1 MKFTLDTNILINL
14 RRNYPRDIFPGLW
27 ESIETSVLSR
37 ESCICEAVLREIKR
51 GGDDLHKWAKDLQG
65 FVCAVTGAE
74 LTTVADIARAH
85 PGWVQGQLNEADP
98 FIIAHAKAEPSVIV
112 TEENRKGPNTD
123 DKNQKIPNIA
133 DEHSVATMKFFDYM
147 RSNGWAFTRT

>member
-1 MKFTLDTNILINL
+1 M
-14 RRNYPRDIFPGLW
+14 
-27 ESIETSVLSR
+27 
-37 ESCICEAVLREIKR
+37 LRELKR
-51 GGDDLHKWAKDLQG
+51 GGDDLHKWAKDLSG
-65 FVCAVTGAE
+65 FVCAVSGTE

-147 RSNGWAFTRT
+147 RANGWAFTRT